1 MNLFMSEFLLLFF
14 SFLFYSLLYPLLPSP
29 SFPFWLK
36 MQSFPRFCMQF
47 LHFCVHFSH
56 FCIQFFISTF
66 LSTSSFCFFPFSA
79 KIAGFFAFLRAFFA
93 FSHLFFLFLRIICI
107 HFSCFN
113 AFSSN
118 YIPSG
123 KYFLECL
130 HQSKNRLKTH
140 L

>member
-14 SFLFYSLLYPLLPSP
+14 SFLFYSLLYPLLPLP
-29 SFPFWLK
+29 FPFWLK

-47 LHFCVHFSH
+47 LHFCVHFSR

-118 YIPSG
+118 YTPSG